1 MFFISNL
8 VYSFSTYLIALLI
21 PYKLNIESMA
31 GFSAAFNIVM
41 MLIFVFEFGLTV
53 SYLRF
58 NQIYQISDQI
68 NALLQL
74 FIFVLLFI
82 LSQTLLGHYTD
93 IFFGVQNLGI
103 AQEYIYLSIFALLS
117 WIFFKTTLLAK
128 KRVRFIIVNSFVI
141 LAVRVGFLLYILLG
155 TAEINLDLIYLD
167 LFILPFVM
175 VILLNM
181 KYNIGFLLACKEK
194 INSPAFRHLFF
205 RRLKQFVL
213 FSALTYVI
221 NGLYI
226 YTNRY
231 AIIYMVDEKMTTT
244 LAELGYAMS
253 FGGLILIFISSLRSY
268 FLSKFNISDMRAV
281 MKHIEGLKRYKWYVL
296 FGGVIVSA
304 LIAGVVYV
312 IKPGYLSIDS
322 AIYVFILI
330 YASIVIS
337 YLSLFSLLSKTFNFN
352 MLELKLNTI
361 RLFLV
366 VAVVHAVFA
375 HYPIFG
381 FIAINL
387 AIVGVEFYFARVVL
401 QKIYQK
407 EQSGEKIESA

>member
-213 FSALTYVI
+213 FSALTY
-221 NGLYI
+221 GKKG
-226 YTNRY
+226 
-231 AIIYMVDEKMTTT
+231 A
-244 LAELGYAMS
+244 
-253 FGGLILIFISSLRSY
+253 
-268 FLSKFNISDMRAV
+268 
-281 MKHIEGLKRYKWYVL
+281 
-296 FGGVIVSA
+296 
-304 LIAGVVYV
+304 
-312 IKPGYLSIDS
+312 
-322 AIYVFILI
+322 
-330 YASIVIS
+330 
-337 YLSLFSLLSKTFNFN
+337 
-352 MLELKLNTI
+352 
-361 RLFLV
+361 
-366 VAVVHAVFA
+366 
-375 HYPIFG
+375 
-381 FIAINL
+381 
-387 AIVGVEFYFARVVL
+387 
-401 QKIYQK
+401 
-407 EQSGEKIESA
+407 